1 MILVDTSV
9 WIEHIHVRVPRL
21 AVALEEARV
30 LTHPLVIGELA
41 CGGIKS
47 RRKFLDLM
55 AELPLAP
62 IVNHAEAIALIER
75 RALMGKGLSYGDVQ
89 LLASAAIA
97 DDVQL
102 WTNDKKL
109 LAAAD
114 AMGLAYRG

>member
-1 MILVDTSV
+1 
-9 WIEHIHVRVPRL
+9 
-21 AVALEEARV
+21 
-30 LTHPLVIGELA
+30 
-41 CGGIKS
+41 
-47 RRKFLDLM
+47 
-55 AELPLAP
+55 
-62 IVNHAEAIALIER
+62 
-75 RALMGKGLSYGDVQ
+75 MGKGLSYGDVQ